1 MLSRQ
6 VHEARSA
13 MSVFTLSWGR
23 SSRRAVALV
32 TSLSTLLALSV
43 TAIGS
48 TGAERSA
55 AQAAPANQAS
65 TSAVALAA
73 DPSGLDHAF
82 YRGQDGAVYGRT
94 FRDGA
99 WSAESSIGGR
109 IVGAPSATLAQTTLV
124 VGARGTD
131 GGLWLNLNSNGT
143 WGGWQSVGGVLSAA
157 PAVVGGADGRIDVFV
172 RGTDDSLWTRALPP
186 GGSWSPWSSLGGWL
200 TTGPAGAYVDAV
212 RLDLYAVGGDHAVW
226 HRTWTGSTWSGWQS
240 VGGQTYVAPTVA
252 PSPQGDGAWVF
263 ARGTG
268 NGLYRNPNA
277 TMGGTAWE
285 GLGGVLIDAPAAAG
299 AAGRVDVV
307 VRGTDN
313 ALWSSLFRNGAWS
326 DWGQAWAPAGPPAP
340 ASSLLGVDWTRI
352 PTGAPVVALTFDAG
366 ANADA
371 VASIRNTLQSRNV
384 PATFFLTGQWV
395 RAFPAQANEIAV
407 AGFLIG
413 NHSDTHP
420 ELTTL
425 TDAQVQAEVQ
435 NAQRSILLTNGGEVR
450 PLFRFPFGNVDG
462 RVLGLINNLGYV
474 PARWTVDTLGWQ
486 GTSGGMTVQRV
497 IDRVMAGLQP
507 GEIVLMHVG
516 SHPTDRSMLDA
527 AALPQ
532 IIDAI
537 RARGYGFVTLSALTG
552 QAQTGQ

>member
-1 MLSRQ
+1 
-6 VHEARSA
+6 
-13 MSVFTLSWGR
+13 MSIVTALIWDR
-23 SSRRAVALV
+23 SSRRAAALLAG
-32 TSLSTLLALSV
+32 LSTVLALTV
-43 TAIGS
+43 VPIGS
-48 TGAERSA
+48 TGAEPSSA
-55 AQAAPANQAS
+55 AQPVPANQGV
-65 TSAVALAA
+65 TSAVTLAA
-73 DPSGLDHAF
+73 DPSGVDHAF

-94 FRDGA
+94 FRDGT
-99 WSAESSIGGR
+99 WSAESGLGGR
-109 IVGAPSATLAQTTLV
+109 IVGAPSAALGQTTLA

-131 GGLWLNLNSNGT
+131 GALWLRINSNGT
-143 WGGWQSVGGVLSAA
+143 WGGWQSVGGLLSAA
-157 PAVVGGADGRIDVFV
+157 PAVVVGADGRIDVFV
-172 RGTDDSLWTRALPP
+172 RGLDDSLWTRALPP
-186 GGSWSPWSSLGGWL
+186 GGSWSPWTSLGGWL
-200 TTGPAGAYVDAV
+200 TTGPAGVYVDPV
-212 RLDLYAVGGDHAVW
+212 RLDLYAIGGDRAVW

-263 ARGTG
+263 VRGTG
-268 NGLYRNPNA
+268 NGLYLNPNA
-277 TMGGTAWE
+277 TVGGTAWQ

-299 AAGRVDVV
+299 VAGRVDVV

-313 ALWSSLFRNGAWS
+313 SLWSRLFRNGAWS
-326 DWGQAWAPAGPPAP
+326 GWAGAWTPAGPPAP

-352 PTGAPVVALTFDAG
+352 PTSAPVVALTFDAG

-371 VASIRNTLQSRNV
+371 VASIRSTLQSRNV

-395 RAFPAQANEIAV
+395 RAFPAQANDIAA
-407 AGFLIG
+407 AGYLIG
-413 NHSDTHP
+413 NHTDTHP
-420 ELTTL
+420 DLRTL

-435 NAQRSILLTNGGEVR
+435 NAERSILLTNGAEVR
-450 PLFRFPFGNVDG
+450 PLFRFPFGGVDG
-462 RVLGLINNLGYV
+462 RVLGLVGNLGYV
-474 PARWTVDTLGWQ
+474 SARWTVDTLGWQ

-516 SHPTDRSMLDA
+516 SHPTDGSMLDA

>member
-1 MLSRQ
+1 
-6 VHEARSA
+6 
-13 MSVFTLSWGR
+13 MSIVTAFIWDR
-23 SSRRAVALV
+23 SSRRAAALLAG
-32 TSLSTLLALSV
+32 LSTVLALSV
-43 TAIGS
+43 APIGP
-48 TGAERSA
+48 TGAEPSA
-55 AQAAPANQAS
+55 AQVAPAEQAA

-73 DPSGLDHAF
+73 DPSGLSHAF

-99 WSAESSIGGR
+99 WSGESSIGGR
-109 IVGAPSATLAQTTLV
+109 IVGAPSAALAQTTLV

-131 GGLWLNLNSNGT
+131 GALWLNINSNGT

-157 PAVVGGADGRIDVFV
+157 PAVVGGGDGRIDVFV

-186 GGSWSPWSSLGGWL
+186 GGSWSPWTSLGGWL
-200 TTGPAGAYVDAV
+200 TTGPAGVYLDAV
-212 RLDLYAVGGDHAVW
+212 RLDLYAIGGDHAVW

-268 NGLYRNPNA
+268 NGLYLNPNA
-277 TMGGTAWE
+277 AGGGTAWQD
-285 GLGGVLIDAPAAAG
+285 LGGVLIDAPAAAG

-307 VRGTDN
+307 VRGTDTS
-313 ALWSSLFRNGAWS
+313 LWSRLFRNGAWLG
-326 DWGQAWAPAGPPAP
+326 WAGAWAPAGPPAP
-340 ASSLLGVDWTRI
+340 ASWLLGVDWTRI
-352 PTGAPVVALTFDAG
+352 PTSAPVVALTFDAG

-371 VASIRNTLQSRNV
+371 VASIRSTLQSRNV

-425 TDAQVQAEVQ
+425 PDAQVQAEVL
-435 NAQRSILLTNGGEVR
+435 NAQRSILLTNGAEVR
-450 PLFRFPFGNVDG
+450 PLFRFPFGDVDG
-462 RVLGLINNLGYV
+462 RVLGLVNNLGYV
-474 PARWTVDTLGWQ
+474 PVRWTVDTLGWQ

-497 IDRVMAGLQP
+497 VDRVMAALQP

>member
-1 MLSRQ
+1 
-6 VHEARSA
+6 
-13 MSVFTLSWGR
+13 MSIVTAFIWDR
-23 SSRRAVALV
+23 SSRRAAALLAG
-32 TSLSTLLALSV
+32 LSTVLALSV
-43 TAIGS
+43 APIGP
-48 TGAERSA
+48 TGAEPSA
-55 AQAAPANQAS
+55 AQVAPAEQAA

-73 DPSGLDHAF
+73 DPSGLSHAF

-109 IVGAPSATLAQTTLV
+109 IVGAPSAALAQTTLV

-131 GGLWLNLNSNGT
+131 GALWLNINSNGT

-186 GGSWSPWSSLGGWL
+186 GGSWSPWTGLGGWL
-200 TTGPAGAYVDAV
+200 TTGPAGVYLDAV
-212 RLDLYAVGGDHAVW
+212 RLDLYAIGGDHAVW

-268 NGLYRNPNA
+268 NGLYLNPNA
-277 TMGGTAWE
+277 AGGGTAWQD
-285 GLGGVLIDAPAAAG
+285 LGGVLIDAPAAAG

-307 VRGTDN
+307 VRGTDTS
-313 ALWSSLFRNGAWS
+313 LWSRLFRNGAWLG
-326 DWGQAWAPAGPPAP
+326 WAGAWAPAGPPAP
-340 ASSLLGVDWTRI
+340 ASWLLGVDWTRI
-352 PTGAPVVALTFDAG
+352 PTTAPVVALTFDAG

-371 VASIRNTLQSRNV
+371 VASIRSTLQSRNV

-395 RAFPAQANEIAV
+395 RAFPAQANGIAV

-420 ELTTL
+420 ALTTL
-425 TDAQVQAEVQ
+425 PDAQVQAQVL
-435 NAQRSILLTNGGEVR
+435 NAQQSILLTNGAEVR
-450 PLFRFPFGNVDG
+450 PLFRFPFGDVDG
-462 RVLGLINNLGYV
+462 RVLGLVNNLGYV
-474 PARWTVDTLGWQ
+474 PVRWTVDTLGWQ

-497 IDRVMAGLQP
+497 VDRVMAALQP